1 MNNQVLI
8 SKLFKMSFK
17 VKKGKTKIIEV
28 PWTTGTTTSKDGLV
42 CWSVGYGIPCTS
54 STTSGATIGVAVS
67 AVTSATDIYTTQGN
81 LKVRVPMDKNVE
93 WEAAVTATLVVA
105 DLGLHCDLTDQNTIS
120 RASGTLDIV
129 QISKFISTTK
139 CWCKLNIGTGA
150 VAGSL

>member
-1 MNNQVLI
+1 
-8 SKLFKMSFK
+8 MSFI

-28 PWTTGTTTSKDGLV
+28 PWTTGQTTSKDALV

-54 STTSGATIGVAVS
+54 STTSGATIGVAVK

-81 LKVRVPMDKNVE
+81 LQVRVPVDKNVE
-93 WEAAVTATLVVA
+93 WAATVTATLVVA
-105 DLGLHCDLTDQNTIS
+105 DLGLHCDLTDASTIS

-139 CWCKLNIGTGA
+139 WWCKLNIGTGA